1 MTIITLHTI
10 DKTEG
15 NAQKIACLSGVEEA
29 SLSAQ
34 VEQIK
39 AGGK

>member
-15 NAQKIACLSGVEEA
+15 NAHLTDVI
-29 SLSAQ
+29 
-34 VEQIK
+34 EQIK